1 VLRGNSIAETI
12 PRFRGPAIRR
22 EFRGKSRPFG
32 RTLVATNRI
41 EEQTVS
47 ENVELIASYWTIAGG
62 ADPHTDHEYSVFD
75 FKDRVEACA
84 RAGFKGF
91 GIWHADLAYT
101 LQRRSLAEMK
111 RILDDNGMKY
121 IELEFIGDWFLTGE
135 KKKKS
140 DLVKKD
146 LFEAADALGATH
158 IKAGDFYHTDTP
170 MPQVI
175 ESFAALCQ
183 DAAAHGVRI
192 VYELMPFA
200 MIDTLQGALTMLQGA
215 GAKNGGILFD
225 LWHLAKMGVPHE
237 EIARF
242 PLEYLFAVELND
254 GTFKAPWSLHEDTI
268 NHRRLCG
275 EGEFDIPGFLDSV
288 RKAGYRGPFGIE
300 VLNQELRK
308 RPLEELATRAF
319 NTTMAQFRP

>member
-1 VLRGNSIAETI
+1 VG
-12 PRFRGPAIRR
+12 
-22 EFRGKSRPFG
+22 
-32 RTLVATNRI
+32 
-41 EEQTVS
+41 

-84 RAGFKGF
+84 RAGFNGF

-111 RILDDNGMKY
+111 RILDGNGMKY
-121 IELEFIGDWFLTGE
+121 IEMEFIGDWFLTGE

-140 DLVKKD
+140 DLVKRD
-146 LFEAADALGATH
+146 LFAAADVLGATH
-158 IKAGDFYHTDTP
+158 IKAGDFFHTDTP
-170 MPQVI
+170 MPQII

-200 MIDTLQGALTMLQGA
+200 MIDTLAGALTMLKGA
-215 GAKNGGILFD
+215 NAKNGGILFD
-225 LWHLAKMGVPHE
+225 LWHLAKMGVRHE

-242 PLEYLFAVELND
+242 PLEYFFAVELND

-275 EGEFDIPGFLDSV
+275 EGEFDIRGFLDAV

-300 VLNQELRK
+300 VLNQDLRK
-308 RPLEELATRAF
+308 RPLEELATRSF
-319 NTTMAQFRP
+319 RTTMARFRP